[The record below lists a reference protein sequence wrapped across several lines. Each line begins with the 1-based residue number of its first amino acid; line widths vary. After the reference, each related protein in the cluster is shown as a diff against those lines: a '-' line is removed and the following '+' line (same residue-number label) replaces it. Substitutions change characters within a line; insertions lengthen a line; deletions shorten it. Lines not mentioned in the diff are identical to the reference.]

1 MNPEIE
7 EGRTLRLDF
16 DKLSAIAAAGEPV
29 APVVVQ
35 HADTKEV
42 LILAYVN
49 RAALAQSLAEG
60 RAVFYSTSRREL
72 WIKGATSGDYLDLV
86 EARVNCEQ
94 NSLVFLVRPRA
105 GGVCHTRNAEGAT
118 RPGCYYRRLESI
130 DRLAPL

>member
-7 EGRTLRLDF
+7 EGLTLRLDF
-16 DKLSAIAAAGEPV
+16 DKLSTIAAAGEPV

-49 RAALAQSLAEG
+49 RAALAQSLTEK

-72 WIKGATSGDYLDLV
+72 WIKGATSGDYLDLA

-105 GGVCHTRNAEGAT
+105 GGVCHTRNADGST